1 MSEAHINSLLLRSLN
16 KTWKQ
21 NQILSSIIW
30 NQVIN
35 FFKENKNIDITNYII
50 SIKILSQVIIIKTQ
64 KPIIN
69 SQILENKQK
78 ILNKIHDSFEKI
90 WIKNKNL
97 DLKCI

>member
-35 FFKENKNIDITNYII
+35 FFKENKNIDITDYII